1 MKVLVTGATGNVGS
15 AVVDSLAADGSVDRI
30 VAVARRRPDEVPH
43 GVEFHEADVGT
54 DDLTPHLDGVDV
66 LVHLAW
72 LFQPTHRPM
81 ETWRANAVGTE
92 RVLRSAAEARVGAVV
107 HASSVG
113 VYSPGPGDGHFV
125 DESWPSHSNPTAAYG
140 REKAYAER
148 LLDRFE
154 AENPESRVVRLRPAF
169 IFRRGAATSQRRLFM
184 GPFVPNRLFEP
195 GRLPFLPVP
204 AGLRFQVLHTDD
216 VADAYRRAVTGDAHG
231 AFNLAA
237 DDTVDA
243 HLLARVLDT
252 KPVSLPPTLV
262 RAAVAAGWHAHL
274 IPAEPHLYDLF
285 MQLPLMETT
294 RARTQ
299 LGWAP
304 QRSALEAIEALL
316 AGLST
321 GAGDDT
327 PPLEGDSAAGRV
339 AEMTTGVGERA

>member
-15 AVVDSLAADGSVDRI
+15 AVVDALVSDGSVDHI
-30 VAVARRRPDEVPH
+30 VAVARRRPDDVPH
-43 GVEFHEADVGT
+43 GVEFQEADVGT
-54 DDLTPHLDGVDV
+54 DDLTEHLDGVDV
-66 LVHLAW
+66 LIHLAW

-81 ETWRANAVGTE
+81 DTWRANAIGTE
-92 RVLRSAAEARVGAVV
+92 RVLRAAAEAKVGSVV

-113 VYSPGPGDGHFV
+113 VYSPGPADGHLV
-125 DESWPSHSNPTAAYG
+125 DETWPSHSNPTAAYG

-154 AENPESRVVRLRPAF
+154 AEHPDTRVVRLRPAF
-169 IFRRGAATSQRRLFM
+169 IFRREAATSQRRLFM
-184 GPFVPNRLFEP
+184 GPFVPNRLFAP

-216 VADAYRRAVTGDAHG
+216 VAEAYRRAAVGDAHG

-252 KPVSLPPTLV
+252 TPVALPRSLV
-262 RAAVAAGWHAHL
+262 RLAVATGWHAHV

-285 MQLPLMETT
+285 LQLPLMDTS
-294 RARTQ
+294 RARSQ
-299 LGWAP
+299 LGWSP
-304 QRSALEAIEALL
+304 RRSALEALDALFT
-316 AGLST
+316 GLST
-321 GAGDDT
+321 GAGGDT
-327 PPLEGDSAAGRV
+327 PPLEEDTTTGRI
-339 AEMTTGVGERA
+339 AELATGVGERA